1 MLLFL
6 RWSSWEL
13 GIRKKNSAYVFS
25 RKLLRFFLKKES
37 TIFLYPNTSRDKII
51 LSPLFPSFLSLSVFF
66 SSYLIIHCLLQLLL
80 LYRFLYALC
89 EIRSCPT
96 KRIYNGYQWIN
107 RVTYRQL
114 RKSIRNS
121 LNIKYY
127 NKNIIILHD
136 FLFRHVKTC
145 IAKILLYFYL
155 FVFAFITKKEIK
167 RHETQCHN
175 TYIDLTYLY
184 EIIKIVGLL
193 LH

>member
-127 NKNIIILHD
+127 NKNITSTTFCSDTLKH
-136 FLFRHVKTC
+136 
-145 IAKILLYFYL
+145 ALLRYCYT
-155 FVFAFITKKEIK
+155 FIYSSLPLLRK
-167 RHETQCHN
+167 R
-175 TYIDLTYLY
+175 
-184 EIIKIVGLL
+184 K
-193 LH
+193 